1 MSVVVPVQHSTHTEV
16 VLGKAT
22 EFDPC
27 CVGCVENPNARVLR
41 VVHVSDTHMYG
52 DITSLPH
59 GDILV
64 HSGNFF
70 KFDACNDFLQNVS
83 ELDRFFVAQTH
94 KHKVGIVRMI

>member
-1 MSVVVPVQHSTHTEV
+1 MSVVVPVRHSNHTEV

-22 EFDPC
+22 ELDPC
-27 CVGCVENPNARVLR
+27 RVGCIDNPNARVLR

-70 KFDACNDFLQNVS
+70 KFDTCNDFLRNLA
-83 ELDRFFVAQTH
+83 ELDRFFAAQTH
-94 KHKVGIVRMI
+94 KHKVSIFRIV